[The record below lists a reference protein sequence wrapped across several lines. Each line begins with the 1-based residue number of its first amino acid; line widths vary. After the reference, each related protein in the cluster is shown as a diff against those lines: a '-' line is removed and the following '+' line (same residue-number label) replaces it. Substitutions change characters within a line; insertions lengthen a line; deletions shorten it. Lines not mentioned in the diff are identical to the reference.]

1 MKGYFPIF
9 PNLKFLLNQVLALI
23 QLLNLAFSSPFH
35 WNIDPIVFSI
45 PEFAIPVPVN
55 IPGLLIGLFAYFI
68 LNANFDEKGLK
79 LNNQKKAVPAY
90 IIYKSWYLLALC
102 LVLGTFLGFAFGASA
117 LAQFGPIEPRYYGLL
132 FALAFVFGFII
143 GKKEFTDAGRSEEE
157 LEGILMYILGATV
170 IGARLGHVFFYEP
183 GYYLSNPL
191 EIPMI
196 WKGGLASHGAA
207 LAIIGTIWWITKSRK
222 DMSFLWLA
230 DRVALPATL
239 GGAFIRSGNF
249 FNSEIVGM
257 PTDSAFGVVFER
269 LGPEALHPSQLYEAL
284 SYFVIFAF
292 LWFIYSRANG
302 KPKEGLILGFY
313 LCLVFG
319 ARFFIEFT
327 KSAQADFA
335 MDWALSVGQLLSI
348 PVVLAGLWVL
358 KQASQK
364 KTEAIEAQK

>member
-1 MKGYFPIF
+1 MILLS
-9 PNLKFLLNQVLALI
+9 NLVLLA
-23 QLLNLAFSSPFH
+23 AFN
-35 WNIDPIVFSI
+35 WDIDPIVFSI
-45 PEFAIPVPVN
+45 PAFQIPIPVN
-55 IPGLLIGLFAYFI
+55 LPGLLVGLFAYFI
-68 LNANFDEKGLK
+68 INANLEEKGAKLLK
-79 LNNQKKAVPAY
+79 QKKAIPAY
-90 IIYKSWYLLALC
+90 ITYRFWYLLAVC
-102 LVLGTFLGFAFGASA
+102 LVVGTFLGFAFGASE
-117 LAQFGPIEPRYYGLL
+117 LEQFGPIEPRYYGLL

-143 GKKEFTDAGRSEEE
+143 GKKEFTDAGRSVEE
-157 LEGILMYILGATV
+157 LESILMFILGATV

-207 LAIIGTIWWITKSRK
+207 LAIIGTIWWLTSKRK

-239 GGAFIRSGNF
+239 GGAFIRLGNF
-249 FNSEIVGM
+249 FNSEIVGK

-269 LGPEALHPSQLYEAL
+269 LGPIALHPSQLYEAIC
-284 SYFVIFAF
+284 YFLVFTF
-292 LWFIYSRANG
+292 LWFLYKKADG

-313 LCLVFG
+313 LSLVFG

-327 KSAQADFA
+327 KSAQAEFA
-335 MDWALSVGQLLSI
+335 IDWSLSVGQLLSI

-358 KQASQK
+358 KMASAK
-364 KTEAIEAQK
+364 KVEIAEQ